1 MIDVKQ
7 AVREAQWNGQVDTQI
22 AVIEAVVRGMIEN
35 GEIGGTEGGVVSLN
49 EASRLLA
56 GISTRE
62 IHRKCENG
70 ELDKVK
76 LGSRASGV
84 TRASI
89 RNYIRR
95 NKVKPGKSNGQ
106 RGCEES

>member
-7 AVREAQWNGQVDTQI
+7 AVREAQLNGEADTQI
-22 AVIEAVVRGMIEN
+22 AVIQAVVRGMVEN
-35 GEIGGTEGGVVSLN
+35 GEVGGTEGGVASLK
-49 EASRLLA
+49 ETSQLLA

-62 IHRKCENG
+62 IHRKCESG

-76 LGSRASGV
+76 LGPRVSGV

-95 NKVKPGKSNGQ
+95 NKVKPGKQNGQ
-106 RGCEES
+106 CGCEE